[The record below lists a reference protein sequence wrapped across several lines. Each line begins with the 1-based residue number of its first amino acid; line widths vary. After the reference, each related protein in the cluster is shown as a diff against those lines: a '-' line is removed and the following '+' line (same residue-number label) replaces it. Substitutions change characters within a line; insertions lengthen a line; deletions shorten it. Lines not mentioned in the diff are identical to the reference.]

1 MLLTVSATGR
11 FNACHILLGLVNYGN
26 MNEQEIKQFALKY
39 RNGLIGNKSSHSM
52 CWVVTQPLSLLLKE
66 IGLDNEIVRYDIDS
80 SRSIQKLDCEVAE
93 HFCIKIGRKILDP
106 TADQFGLD
114 KVFFGSR
121 PIWYADT
128 N

>member
-1 MLLTVSATGR
+1 M
-11 FNACHILLGLVNYGN
+11 LGLVNFEN
-26 MNEQEIKQFALKY
+26 MKEQEIKQFALEY
-39 RNGLIGNKSSHSM
+39 REGLLGDKSSHSM

-66 IGLDNEIVRYDIDS
+66 IGIDNQIVCYDIDS
-80 SRSIQKLDCEVAE
+80 SRSVEPLDCEVVE
-93 HFCIKIGRKILDP
+93 HYCIKIGRKILDP

-121 PIWYADT
+121 PIWYADQ